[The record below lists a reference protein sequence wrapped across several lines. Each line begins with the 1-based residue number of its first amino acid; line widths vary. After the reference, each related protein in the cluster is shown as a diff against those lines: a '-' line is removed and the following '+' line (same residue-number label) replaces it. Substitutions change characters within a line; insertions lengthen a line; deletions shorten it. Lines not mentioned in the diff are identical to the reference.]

1 MASTATKTFDC
12 VETMRR
18 ARQELGEKIA
28 GMSHAE
34 LVRWLRSREYSDPS
48 LRRLAER
55 AAQQAATA
63 DAAAPRR

>member
-18 ARQELGEKIA
+18 ARRELGEKIA

-34 LVRWLRSREYSDPS
+34 LARWLRSREYSDPG

-55 AAQQAATA
+55 AAQQAAAA